1 MRKRLNVR
9 PCRFTAV
16 TGLRATVMTAAA
28 ALGLSAAAVAP
39 AEAATV
45 KVTSHFVWVATSANN
60 AGDST
65 FINNGATNGRPGDLL
80 FITPNLTPGGI
91 NPCFPAVCLLTPLSP
106 VGVWYSNKYKQ
117 WTIFNEDASD
127 MGSLFAYN
135 VLVVPKS
142 SRSAFVHEA
151 TTSNTSGNRTLLNS
165 RLLNGKP
172 TALVLITQNR
182 NPNGA
187 GGIADN
193 HPAGVRYYKSLKRW
207 GIFNEGGGAMPLGAA
222 FNVLVGQGAS
232 NGGKM
237 TVLKATGSNR
247 VGSSVLINNAET
259 NANPNNVTFVTQD
272 FNPGGKGGTAD
283 KYPVQVAYFGTRENV
298 LNWAGTKQKVGT
310 AYNVLIFSS

>member
-45 KVTSHFVWVATSANN
+45 KVTSHFVWVATSANS

-182 NPNGA
+182 DPNGA
-187 GGIADN
+187 GGIADD

-298 LNWAGTKQKVGT
+298 LNWAGTKQKLDT